1 MEKGVQRVSLNVP
14 TEIKEMFVADAAK
27 EGLTQTQ
34 LFTKLVL
41 ENNDS
46 EEV

>member
-1 MEKGVQRVSLNVP
+1 MEKGFQRVSLNVP
-14 TEIKEMFVADAAK
+14 TEIKEKFVADATQ

-41 ENNDS
+41 ENNNSSDK
-46 EEV
+46 

>member
-14 TEIKEMFVADAAK
+14 TEIKEKFVTDAAK

-41 ENNDS
+41 ENNNSSDK
-46 EEV
+46 